1 MYTILHLAIWL
12 ILQFCKGI
20 VVGGYF
26 LKKREKEKWRI
37 TLTRIIIQ
45 PQLSSLAGKKWREPF
60 KLSSTYNWPSSSGWT
75 RRSRLALGSL
85 YNKLEKKHFISL
97 LECKMTTNF
106 IWARA
111 QTGMQEI
118 VGNSNALKP
127 FPYETF
133 GDNFLRNLGLTLN
146 SFTSK
151 LLTLQVTPKKEKR
164 SGSIG

>member
-1 MYTILHLAIWL
+1 MD
-12 ILQFCKGI
+12 QE
-20 VVGGYF
+20 V
-26 LKKREKEKWRI
+26 
-37 TLTRIIIQ
+37 Q
-45 PQLSSLAGKKWREPF
+45 AGPGLPVQQIGK
-60 KLSSTYNWPSSSGWT
+60 
-75 RRSRLALGSL
+75 
-85 YNKLEKKHFISL
+85 KKHFISL

-151 LLTLQVTPKKEKR
+151 LLTLQVTPKKEKH

>member
-1 MYTILHLAIWL
+1 MKNYINQNNNSTTIIFFCRKKIEGTFQIIFHLQL
-12 ILQFCKGI
+12 TQQFR
-20 VVGGYF
+20 VDQEV
-26 LKKREKEKWRI
+26 
-37 TLTRIIIQ
+37 Q
-45 PQLSSLAGKKWREPF
+45 AGPGLPVQQIGK
-60 KLSSTYNWPSSSGWT
+60 
-75 RRSRLALGSL
+75 
-85 YNKLEKKHFISL
+85 KKHFISL

-133 GDNFLRNLGLTLN
+133 GDNFLRNLGLALN

-151 LLTLQVTPKKEKR
+151 LLTLQVTPKKEKH
-164 SGSIG
+164 SGSIGLLKVNTIDNVRFLIIDCRSPQSPFVADVFI